1 MPELLPPA
9 RRALPLADPHVI
21 GPRLTHLHGQ
31 DGLAISVHAPEAEAL
46 ALCLFTD
53 SGEERIALSGPD
65 HGVWHGFVPGVR
77 AGQRYGFRAWG
88 TWDPDQE
95 IGRAACRERGYIGEG
110 EG

>member
-65 HGVWHGFVPGVR
+65 HGVWHGFVPGRSAEHTSELQAPGQPGWR
-77 AGQRYGFRAWG
+77 AVLV
-88 TWDPDQE
+88 TN
-95 IGRAACRERGYIGEG
+95 
-110 EG
+110 